1 MKRLVLFFLLLIL
14 SAGLDAQRMNFTV
27 SNSISAFE
35 RPVPPRKEHLRDF
48 PEKTLRVVSMG
59 DNTMTDLFFVN
70 AVKKGWFISPFEICS
85 PKEFETLK
93 RDSSCY
99 FLTRIIQL
107 HSKSGKPVMECM
119 ALLKGSISCKEGIE
133 NMPVI
138 MTLPMLPMDDSEGRI
153 FPYLHSYVSIFQ
165 YHIQSIIDRTFY
177 AYLGM
182 NRYSAIPKEFE
193 SYRILMA
200 REDLPADMTQETLT
214 KIMGTNAVLCGTD
227 EIAKALN
234 ERAENTLVSL
244 VVAPTEPERK
254 TFAYKMLISAKTGEL
269 AFYAKHRLPS
279 KKGSGF
285 RLEDLNRIGPSFR

>member
-107 HSKSGKPVMECM
+107 HS
-119 ALLKGSISCKEGIE
+119 
-133 NMPVI
+133 
-138 MTLPMLPMDDSEGRI
+138 
-153 FPYLHSYVSIFQ
+153 
-165 YHIQSIIDRTFY
+165 
-177 AYLGM
+177 
-182 NRYSAIPKEFE
+182 
-193 SYRILMA
+193 
-200 REDLPADMTQETLT
+200 
-214 KIMGTNAVLCGTD
+214 
-227 EIAKALN
+227 
-234 ERAENTLVSL
+234 
-244 VVAPTEPERK
+244 
-254 TFAYKMLISAKTGEL
+254 
-269 AFYAKHRLPS
+269 
-279 KKGSGF
+279 
-285 RLEDLNRIGPSFR
+285 